1 MHPGDDTEAVLAGWG
16 FEPSEV
22 ARLRDL
28 DAVL

>member
-1 MHPGDDTEAVLAGWG
+1 MHPGADTEAVLGRWG
-16 FEPSEV
+16 FEPNEV